1 MPVVDGLTATKL
13 IKAQKPDLP
22 VIAITAYALSG
33 DKEKALE
40 AGCDEYISK
49 PIKKTGLLA
58 IINKF

>member
-1 MPVVDGLTATKL
+1 VVDGLTATKL

>member
-1 MPVVDGLTATKL
+1 VVDGLTATKL

-22 VIAITAYALSG
+22 VTAITAYALSG

>member
-1 MPVVDGLTATKL
+1 MPVVDGLPATKL

-33 DKEKALE
+33 DKEKSLE
-40 AGCDEYISK
+40 AGYDEYILK